1 MKYDVTKEIYLTD
14 KNCDY
19 LSKLKMSQA
28 FILMQDVAEK
38 SAVSAGMGREEMIK
52 DNRSFV
58 LSRMTLEVSRMP
70 DIYETFTL
78 MTWPKGLMKMFY
90 LRDYLF
96 TAGEET
102 LIKARAVWAVLDLK
116 TRKLVVDKKGTD
128 IFDVD
133 EKRESISYV
142 PGKIRMPEPG
152 EPVGEVNATYSLTD
166 PNGHINNTRYIEW
179 IYDFLPDGFLERNQS
194 YRVDI
199 NYVNEVY
206 YKDKIKIYCYV
217 GENIIIEGRVSDKVC
232 FLAQFSEL
240 E

>member
-1 MKYDVTKEIYLTD
+1 MTYDVTKEIYLTD

-58 LSRMTLEVSRMP
+58 LSRMTLEVTRMP

-78 MTWPKGLMKMFY
+78 LTWPKGMMKMFY

-96 TAGEET
+96 SKGDEP

-116 TRKLVVDKKGTD
+116 TRKLVVDKKGTA
-128 IFDVD
+128 IFDID
-133 EKRESISYV
+133 EKRASLDYV
-142 PGKIRMPEPG
+142 PGKIRSDEPG
-152 EPVGEVNATYSLTD
+152 EFVGEVNATYSLTD

-179 IYDFLPDGFLERNQS
+179 IYDYLPDGFLEKHIS

-199 NYVNEVY
+199 NYINEAY
-206 YKDKIKIYCYV
+206 YKDKIKIYCFS

-232 FLAQFSEL
+232 FLAQFSKL